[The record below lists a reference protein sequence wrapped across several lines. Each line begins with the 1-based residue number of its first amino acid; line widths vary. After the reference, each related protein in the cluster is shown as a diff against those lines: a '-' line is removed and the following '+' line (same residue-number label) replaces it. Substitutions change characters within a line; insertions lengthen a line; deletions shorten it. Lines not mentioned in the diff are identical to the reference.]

1 MLNTIRGKITT
12 GIILISFII
21 LIIIN
26 FIIWEIFEDNL
37 HTFILNDMERII
49 SIIQYEFQ
57 RQIPNPI
64 GQINLYNRNNLWTIM
79 NTANLKYDL
88 YLSIKYDSD
97 DYIQFAG
104 EIIDKKSME
113 EIIKDSNK
121 KSSLLYI
128 HNEDTRYF
136 ATYSY
141 PLYISNEYLGI
152 FVFQKDYLVQYNNY
166 KDLMTRILVI
176 QFVLFIVMILTNFI
190 WLKKSTNSLNTLLK
204 GIRSIGE
211 GEFSNRLEAKS
222 NDEVDILIH
231 HFNKMQDQIVAQM
244 EYLQQEKIKIEK
256 LEKSSRDFFNYATHE
271 MKTPITSITG
281 YAQLLNQGK
290 IDEKI
295 KDRAYERIITE
306 SDRMNKMV
314 QNMLIIAKG
323 KEIEKRHYEYFDLNQ
338 LLAQIAKEYELIF
351 NKGKIELNLENE
363 DIIIFAS
370 EEEIRAVIL
379 NLLDNAIKYSID
391 GHIKVK
397 SNLENQAYIT
407 IENKTLPIPE
417 GIRNTLFDPFVKYN
431 HGNQKQASSGLGL
444 YICREL
450 IENNKGKINY
460 NLHGDTIKFIIELP
474 IATNYNATST
484 KFI

>member
-26 FIIWEIFEDNL
+26 LTIWKIFEGNL
-37 HTFILNDMERII
+37 QTSILNDMKRIM
-49 SIIQYEFQ
+49 SIIHYELQ
-57 RQIPNPI
+57 RQTPNPSE
-64 GQINLYNRNNLWTIM
+64 QTNLYNRNSLWTIM
-79 NTANLKYDL
+79 NTANLQYDI
-88 YLSIKYDSD
+88 YLSIKYDRD

-104 EIIDKKSME
+104 EIIDKTSIE

-136 ATYSY
+136 VTYSY
-141 PLYISNEYLGI
+141 PLYIKDKYVGI
-152 FVFQKDYLVQYNNY
+152 SVFQKDYLVQYDNY
-166 KDLMTRILVI
+166 KYLMTRILVI
-176 QFVLFIVMILTNFI
+176 QFILFIVMILTNFI

-204 GIRSIGE
+204 GIRTIGE
-211 GEFSNRLEAKS
+211 GKFSNRLEAKS
-222 NDEVDILIH
+222 NDEVAILIH
-231 HFNKMQDQIVAQM
+231 YFNKMQDQIVSQI
-244 EYLQQEKIKIEK
+244 EYLQQEKTKIEK

-281 YAQLLNQGK
+281 YAQLLKEGK

-323 KEIEKRHYEYFDLNQ
+323 KEIEKEHNEYFNLNE
-338 LLAQIAKEYELIF
+338 LLVQITKEYELIF
-351 NKGKIELNLENE
+351 NRGKIELNLENE
-363 DIIIFAS
+363 SILIFAS
-370 EEEIRAVIL
+370 EEEILAVIL

-391 GHIKVK
+391 GHIKIRFY
-397 SNLENQAYIT
+397 LENHAYIA

-417 GIRNTLFDPFVKYN
+417 GIRNILFDPFVKYN
-431 HGNQKQASSGLGL
+431 YGDQKQASSGLGL

-450 IENNKGKINY
+450 IEKNKGKINY
-460 NLHGDTIKFIIELP
+460 NLYGDTINFTIELP
-474 IATNYNATST
+474 IVTT
-484 KFI
+484 

>member
-26 FIIWEIFEDNL
+26 FTIWKIFEGNL
-37 HTFILNDMERII
+37 QTSILNDMKRIM
-49 SIIQYEFQ
+49 SIIHHDIQ
-57 RQIPNPI
+57 RQTLNTT
-64 GQINLYNRNNLWTIM
+64 GHINLYNRNNLWTIM
-79 NTANLKYDL
+79 NTINLQYDI
-88 YLSIKYDSD
+88 YLSIKYDKD
-97 DYIQFAG
+97 NYIQFAG
-104 EIIDKKSME
+104 EIIDKNSIQ
-113 EIIKDSNK
+113 EIIESSTK

-136 ATYSY
+136 VTYSY
-141 PLYISNEYLGI
+141 PLYIKNEYAGI
-152 FVFQKDYLVQYNNY
+152 FVFQKDYLVQYANY
-166 KDLMTRILVI
+166 KDLMTRILGI
-176 QFVLFIVMILTNFI
+176 QIILFTVMILTNFI

-211 GEFSNRLEAKS
+211 GEFSNRLEARS
-222 NDEVDILIH
+222 NDEVAILIH
-231 HFNKMQDQIVAQM
+231 HFNKMQDKIVSQM
-244 EYLQQEKIKIEK
+244 EYLQQEKTKIEK

-281 YAQLLNQGK
+281 YAQLLKEGK
-290 IDEKI
+290 IDEII

-323 KEIEKRHYEYFDLNQ
+323 KEIEKEHNGYFNLNE
-338 LLAQIAKEYELIF
+338 LLVQITKEYELIL
-351 NKGKIELNLENE
+351 NRGKIDLNLQNE
-363 DIIIFAS
+363 SILIFAS

-379 NLLDNAIKYSID
+379 NLFDNAIKYSTD
-391 GHIKVK
+391 GHIKIR
-397 SNLENQAYIT
+397 SYLGNHAYIS
-407 IENKTLPIPE
+407 IENNTLPIPE
-417 GIRNTLFDPFVKYN
+417 GIRNILFDPFVKYN
-431 HGNQKQASSGLGL
+431 HGDQKQASSGLGL

-460 NLHGDTIKFIIELP
+460 NLNGDIINFTIALP
-474 IATNYNATST
+474 KLTN
-484 KFI
+484 